1 MGAAAGAGG
10 GNIFGQ
16 AAGAMGQA
24 KSTYGG
30 LANFQPVNMQ
40 AAQLGPAATMQ
51 GVGQVGDVTSG
62 QLATTDMGQYM
73 NPYTQQ
79 VIERGQQDIERQRQ
93 MATQSLG
100 AQAQQAKA
108 FGGSRHG
115 VAEGTLGGEYARMGA
130 DLAAQQRQQA
140 FQQAQQAAQYDIG
153 QTFQADTL
161 NQRAAEMAAAR
172 EQAARSGNM
181 QAANQFAIQQA
192 QFEQAA
198 NLANY
203 QGQFTGAGIQQGAA
217 SGLAGLGQQGFNIG
231 SQIQQQQAQQG
242 LLQQGLQQA
251 LIDAAKG
258 QYAGFTGAPGAS
270 LSAPLAALG
279 AMPGQSTTTESQSP
293 GLFNYLQTMAMMPRF
308 CWVARE
314 VYGEDDPRWLEFRD
328 WVVGHSPDWFFN
340 AYDKYGARV
349 AKIVKKVPILKSII
363 KPFMDAKRK
372 SIGYE

>member
-1 MGAAAGAGG
+1 MGASGNQPTQNAFQGASQAMQTAG
-10 GNIFGQ
+10 Q
-16 AAGAMGQA
+16 
-24 KSTYGG
+24 TYGG
-30 LANFQPVNMQ
+30 LANFQPPQ
-40 AAQLGPAATMQ
+40 ASAAKLGPASTMQ

-192 QFEQAA
+192 QFEQQA
-198 NLANY
+198 NLAN
-203 QGQFTGAGIQQGAA
+203 QQAALSGAGIQQAA
-217 SGLAGLGQQGFNIG
+217 AGGLAGLGGQAFGMGQQTQQAIGQQGAF
-231 SQIQQQQAQQG
+231 QR
-242 LLQQGLQQA
+242 GLQQQM
-251 LIDAAKG
+251 IDAMRNQTMG
-258 QYAGFTGAPGAS
+258 TYGAPMAGLGALSQVLGGVPMPQTTTKSTPFNPAS
-270 LSAPLAALG
+270 LLYAFL
-279 AMPGQSTTTESQSP
+279 
-293 GLFNYLQTMAMMPRF
+293 
-308 CWVARE
+308 
-314 VYGEDDPRWLEFRD
+314 
-328 WVVGHSPDWFFN
+328 
-340 AYDKYGARV
+340 
-349 AKIVKKVPILKSII
+349 
-363 KPFMDAKRK
+363 
-372 SIGYE
+372 